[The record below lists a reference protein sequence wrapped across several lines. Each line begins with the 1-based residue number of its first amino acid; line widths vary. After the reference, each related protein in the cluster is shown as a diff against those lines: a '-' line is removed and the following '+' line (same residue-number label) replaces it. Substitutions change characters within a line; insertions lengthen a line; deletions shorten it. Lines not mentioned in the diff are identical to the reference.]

1 MLKQIQKYLKNI
13 DLEIISNLSLI
24 IKLLIILF
32 SILVLLIIRQLFA
45 TFLWLIMLN
54 KGYSKISFVD
64 VKIR

>member
-45 TFLWLIMLN
+45 TFL
-54 KGYSKISFVD
+54 
-64 VKIR
+64 

>member
-45 TFLWLIMLN
+45 TFLWLIML